1 MDPRD
6 QKHLLTAYEGGG
18 LQLGRLSEGL
28 RPRSYSVESLDAAQ
42 GLCVCVCVLV
52 AGGGWLS
59 FHPWKQRIA
68 WDRPLPLDL
77 PIIAPT
83 APTVGVG
90 GMLRRS

>member
-42 GLCVCVCVLV
+42 GLCVCVCVC
-52 AGGGWLS
+52 W
-59 FHPWKQRIA
+59 
-68 WDRPLPLDL
+68 
-77 PIIAPT
+77 
-83 APTVGVG
+83 
-90 GMLRRS
+90 